1 MKVEQR
7 IGRVHR
13 LGQTGDIQIY
23 NFSTENTVEAHV
35 LEILHR
41 KIDMFE
47 LVIGEMDMVLGDFAE
62 KKTFE
67 SAVFHI
73 WAAARNRRELERRF
87 EDLGEQLAL
96 NRRRYEAVKRL
107 DEEIFG
113 G

>member
-13 LGQTGDIQIY
+13 LGQTGDIEIF
-23 NFSTENTVEAHV
+23 NFSTENTVESHV

-41 KIDMFE
+41 KINMFE
-47 LVIGEMDMVLGDFAE
+47 LVVGEMDMILGEFSDRH
-62 KKTFE
+62 TFE
-67 SAVFHI
+67 NAVFQI
-73 WAAARNRRELERRF
+73 WAGARTRRDMERRF
-87 EDLGEQLAL
+87 RDLGDQMAM
-96 NRRRYEAVKRL
+96 NRRRYESIKQL